1 MVQAEKKVLRK
12 ERTQRK
18 LVREQSLKAVQT
30 TGLKKLTHTVS
41 VSVEDVNTAP
51 RTTGKNDFGDDV
63 NASSRPSIFN
73 KEAEVDSVSSDESAV
88 DNDKAFER
96 LRSKNLIPDPNDV
109 ASDDDE
115 VIDQEMAMVQAEKKV
130 LRKERTQRKLVREQ
144 SLKAVQT
151 TGLKKLTHTVPV
163 SAEDVNTAPRTTG
176 KNDFGD
182 DVNASSRPSIFN
194 KEAEVDS
201 VSSDESAVDN
211 DKAFERL
218 RSKNLIPDPNDVA
231 SDDDEVIDRG
241 VAMVQAEKK
250 VLRKERTQRKLV
262 REQYNYNLSMTT

>member
-1 MVQAEKKVLRK
+1 MPKNASEALFISEEKCEELIEHISCGKYLELNQDNSRDFIK
-12 ERTQRK
+12 ERSK
-18 LVREQSLKAVQT
+18 WKT
-30 TGLKKLTHTVS
+30 TRRRTILKK
-41 VSVEDVNTAP
+41 
-51 RTTGKNDFGDDV
+51 KNQKIIVQD
-63 NASSRPSIFN
+63 SFN
-73 KEAEVDSVSSDESAV
+73 FSSDESDA
-88 DNDKAFER
+88 DTIRAFER

-130 LRKERTQRKLVREQ
+130 LRNERTQRKLVREQ
-144 SLKAVQT
+144 SLMAVQT
-151 TGLKKLTHTVPV
+151 TGLKKLTHTVSV
-163 SAEDVNTAPRTTG
+163 SAEDINTAPRTTG

-182 DVNASSRPSIFN
+182 DVNASGRPSIFN

-262 REQYNYNLSMTT
+262 REKNNYNLSMTF